1 MTIEA
6 GSNNAALSGAVE
18 PESAASGENAA
29 APDSKRKSGN
39 LRPRPKTIL
48 ELIEYSYGEAGKKLN
63 LARKDLR
70 ELTVDQRSAD
80 DEMGSLRRSA
90 AADPFLSVP
99 PSILLALAELGAN
112 PPVRRRIL
120 ELVLAA
126 LASHPVFAAH
136 RERLAYPAVEPGL
149 TARDVSDATKRVTF
163 DVLRLKEAAEF
174 KEAARERLRVN
185 AVTSF
190 MLFRVLR
197 DGWTL
202 DRFVDDM
209 ASVVWTAP
217 SRSRPE
223 DAAAVLAAARST
235 DALSQLSRH
244 FERLLADVG
253 RQTAEAR
260 AKATIKSR
268 RADMVEEENRRLAQQ
283 LESEKQEVRNLS
295 GQIADLTHSL
305 EAERSNRVVD
315 NSHLA
320 DDYETIRTQVIRRL
334 STQAGLLSDGLHAL
348 RNGRTA
354 VAEEFLDRS
363 LTAIEG
369 ELTRLKELE
378 GGGQ

>member
-6 GSNNAALSGAVE
+6 GSNSAALPGAAE
-18 PESAASGENAA
+18 SESAASAENSA
-29 APDSKRKSGN
+29 APDPKQKSGDFK
-39 LRPRPKTIL
+39 PRPKTIL
-48 ELIEYSYGEAGKKLN
+48 DLIEYSYGEAGKKLY
-63 LARKDLR
+63 LAQRDLR
-70 ELTVDQRSAD
+70 ELTVDQQSAD
-80 DEMGSLRRSA
+80 AEMASLRRSA

-99 PSILLALAELGAN
+99 PSILVALAELGAE

-136 RERLAYPAVEPGL
+136 LERLAEPAAEPEL
-149 TARDVSDATKRVTF
+149 SARDVSDTAKRVTF
-163 DVLRLKEAAEF
+163 NALGLKKAAEF

-202 DRFVDDM
+202 DRFVEDM
-209 ASVVWTAP
+209 ASVVWTTP
-217 SRSRPE
+217 SRTRPE

-244 FERLLADVG
+244 SERVLSDRG
-253 RQTAEAR
+253 RQTGEAR
-260 AKATIKSR
+260 AEAARESR
-268 RADMVEEENRRLAQQ
+268 RADMAEEENRRLAQQ
-283 LESEKQEVRNLS
+283 LESEKRKARDLS
-295 GQIADLTHSL
+295 DQIADLTHSL

-315 NSHLA
+315 RSHLV
-320 DDYETIRTQVIRRL
+320 DDYEVLRTQVIRRL
-334 STQAGLLSDGLHAL
+334 SAQVGLLRDGLHAL
-348 RNGRTA
+348 RNGRTG

-369 ELTRLKELE
+369 ELTRLKDLD